1 MLRISDGRMSGTA
14 GGTIV
19 LHVSPESGLVDAP
32 FGIVWTGDIITCS
45 LSKKMLSVALTDA
58 EIAERIRHRAE
69 TLQQAGVLVEGG
81 RLIGK
86 QGRTR
91 GYRGLY
97 KAMVNQ
103 AHEGADFEFL
113 AAHGETCIAK
123 T

>member
-14 GGTIV
+14 GGTII

-32 FGIVWTGDIITCS
+32 FGILRTGDIVTCS
-45 LSKKMLSVALTDA
+45 LSKNLLSVALTDA
-58 EIAERIRHRAE
+58 EIAERIRHRTE
-69 TLQQAGVLVEGG
+69 TLQQAGVLVERG

-91 GYRGLY
+91 GYRGLFQM
-97 KAMVNQ
+97 KVNQ
-103 AHEGADFEFL
+103 AHEGADFDFL
-113 AAHGETCIAK
+113 AANGDFCIAK